1 MKAKERM
8 HASAF
13 KACSMSLLILLTAT
27 FTCTASAG
35 PREQAKRI
43 HDRIAGVP
51 PSASRLD
58 DMTREIEANRALNAA
73 FTAMEDRAFYN
84 VTLKNFAAPWTN
96 EAMTP
101 FVPLNDYTATVIGLV
116 RDDADFRRV
125 LYDDILYVGTWNDV
139 PTYSNSNNDHY
150 EMIEKLGHDLSDKQ
164 NFRGLSQSSVTGLP
178 TDATAGVITS
188 RAAARAFFSAGTNRA
203 MFRFTLINHMC
214 RDLEQVADVNLPPDR
229 IRQDVSRS
237 PGGDSRVFLN
247 NCVGCHTGMDPMT
260 QAFAYYDYEYNPDS
274 DPDGM
279 LGRLVYNTVNDPET
293 QSRVQGKYLIN
304 STTFAPGYVTP
315 DDKWDNYW
323 RQGTNRRLDW
333 DGSLPGSGHGAKS
346 LGEEWARS
354 GAFAECQVKKVF
366 TNICL
371 RPPSTSADHTQIE
384 AMVSSFRSHNYNL
397 KQVFAE
403 SAVYCAGE

>member
-1 MKAKERM
+1 
-8 HASAF
+8 
-13 KACSMSLLILLTAT
+13 MSLLILLTVAYAGN
-27 FTCTASAG
+27 ASAG
-35 PREQAKRI
+35 AREQAKRI

-51 PSASRLD
+51 PSAAVLD
-58 DMTREIEANRALNAA
+58 DMEQDISAGNDLDAA
-73 FTAMEDRAFYN
+73 FTAMEDPAFYN

-125 LYDDILYVGTWNDV
+125 LYDDVLYIGLWNNL
-139 PTYSNSNNDHY
+139 PPYSNTGNAHY
-150 EMIEKLGHDLSDKQ
+150 EKIDELGYDLSDKQ
-164 NFRGLSQSSVTGLP
+164 NFQGVSQAAYSGLP
-178 TDATAGVITS
+178 SSATAGVITS
-188 RAAARAFFSAGTNRA
+188 RASARAFFSAGTNRA

-214 RDLEQVADVNLPPDR
+214 SDLEQVADTSLPPDR

-274 DPDGM
+274 DPDGA
-279 LGRLVYNTVNDPET
+279 LGRLVYNTVNDPDT

-304 STTFAPGYVTP
+304 SSTFESGYVTP
-315 DDKWDNYW
+315 DDQWDNYW
-323 RQGTNRRLDW
+323 REGVNRRLGWNWSDN
-333 DGSLPGSGHGAKS
+333 SPGYGNGAKT
-346 LGEEWARS
+346 LGKELAFS
-354 GAFAECQVKKVF
+354 KTFAECQVKKVF
-366 TNICL
+366 KNVCL
-371 RPPSTSADHTQIE
+371 RPPSDSDDYAKVD
-384 AMVSSFRSHNYNL
+384 AMVSSFRSQNFNL

>member
-1 MKAKERM
+1 MKAQERM
-8 HASAF
+8 RHSAF
-13 KACSMSLLILLTAT
+13 KACSMSLLILITAVY
-27 FTCTASAG
+27 AGAANAG

-51 PSASRLD
+51 PSAEVLD
-58 DMTREIEANRALNAA
+58 DMAQDIAAGRKLDAA
-73 FTAMEDRAFYN
+73 FRAIADPAFYN
-84 VTLKNFAAPWTN
+84 VTLKNLAAPWTN

-116 RDDADFRRV
+116 RDGADFRRV
-125 LYDDILYVGTWNDV
+125 LYDDILYIGMWNDV
-139 PTYSNSNNDHY
+139 PPYSNSNNNHY
-150 EMIEKLGHDLSDKQ
+150 EKIEELGHDLSDDQ
-164 NFRGLSQSSVTGLP
+164 NFRGVSQSGLTGLP

-214 RDLEQVADVNLPPDR
+214 NDLEQVADVTLPPDR

-260 QAFAYYDYEYNPDS
+260 QAFAYYDYEYNPDT
-274 DPDGM
+274 DPDGLM
-279 LGRLVYNTVNDPET
+279 GQLVYNTINEPGTE
-293 QSRVQGKYLIN
+293 SRVQSKYLIN
-304 STTFAPGYVTP
+304 STTFEPGYVTTG
-315 DDKWDNYW
+315 DSWDNYW
-323 RQGTNRRLDW
+323 RQGANRRLGW
-333 DGSLPGSGHGAKS
+333 DTSLPGSGSGARS
-346 LGEEWARS
+346 LGRELAYS
-354 GAFAECQVKKVF
+354 DAFAECQVKKVF
-366 TNICL
+366 KNVCL
-371 RPPSTSADHTQIE
+371 RPPSNSDDRNQI
-384 AMVSSFRSHNYNL
+384 ATMVTSFRNTGFNL